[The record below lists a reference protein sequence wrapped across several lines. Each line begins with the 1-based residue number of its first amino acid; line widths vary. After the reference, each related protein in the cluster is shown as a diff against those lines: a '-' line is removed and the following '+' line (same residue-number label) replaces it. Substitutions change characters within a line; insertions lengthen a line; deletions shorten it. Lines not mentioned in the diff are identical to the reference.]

1 MNFKSIVYL
10 WSIIFQVKFVLS
22 GKLRHPDSI
31 MDMINKDQLARMI
44 DLRNNSS
51 TTSETSSQPNSYLD
65 NDVEEVH
72 KMRHKQ
78 HNPVLDLL
86 ETTQPQDPDSTL
98 IYNDS
103 VLSGGPDK
111 ILKSNKNALFIT
123 KKEYL
128 KKDWCN
134 TQPLIQR
141 IREYGCKSQAFVNR
155 FCYGQCNSFFIPKS
169 PGRRRRQNKR
179 GSSGTHLEDE
189 DLTEAAFKSCASCK
203 PRKFQWVTV
212 TLRCPKL
219 TPMFKKKRIQRIQQ
233 CKCMSEP
240 MT

>member
-1 MNFKSIVYL
+1 MNFNK
-10 WSIIFQVKFVLS
+10 IIYIWTLVLQLKFVLPA
-22 GKLRHPDSI
+22 KLRESSI
-31 MDMINKDQLARMI
+31 MEMMDKEQLARLI
-44 DLRNNSS
+44 DLRNNA
-51 TTSETSSQPNSYLD
+51 TSETSSQPNSYLD

-72 KMRHKQ
+72 KVRHK

-103 VLSGGPDK
+103 ILSGGPDK
-111 ILKSNKNALFIT
+111 ILKSNKNALFVT

-169 PGRRRRQNKR
+169 PGRRRRHNKK

-212 TLRCPKL
+212 TLRCPRQV
-219 TPMFKKKRIQRIQQ
+219 PMFKKKRIQRIQQ